1 MITKAIKILVV
12 DDDEDDVLI
21 IQDALSDL
29 PGRPIRMEWISSFD
43 AAISMIKARRH
54 DAYLVD
60 YRLGRKTGLDLI
72 SEVRIFT
79 DSPVILLT
87 GLWDHSLDVEAMKR
101 GADDFLVKSELSPTN
116 LERSIRYA
124 INRSKIVADLK
135 RGEES
140 IRRLYDER
148 LQMEA
153 QILQQDRLASIGL
166 LASSLAHEIGTPLG
180 VIRGRAQLI
189 LMKPENSHTQNA
201 QIILGQID
209 RVTKLIRSLL
219 NLARGEGT
227 VAMMPVR
234 INDVLGEVLELL
246 GYEFSRNRIDVENAV
261 EDTALVMAEPGP
273 LHQVFLNLLINS
285 IHAIQSKDGIERKIR
300 ISTDRSALGWVIA
313 VSDSGCGISNENMR
327 NLFKPFFTTKKAGM
341 GTGLGLATTYRIIEG
356 WNGRIFVKS
365 EQGKGT
371 TMTIQLNAT
380 EEIR

>member
-1 MITKAIKILVV
+1 MIAKTTKILVV

-43 AAISMIKARRH
+43 AAIPVIKARRH
-54 DAYLVD
+54 DAYLID
-60 YRLGRKTGLDLI
+60 YRLGGKTGLDLI

-87 GLWDHSLDVEAMKR
+87 GLWDRSLDVEAMQR
-101 GADDFLVKSELSPTN
+101 GADDFLVKSELSSTN

-124 INRSKIVADLK
+124 INRSKIVSELK
-135 RGEES
+135 RSEES
-140 IRRLYDER
+140 LRRLYDER
-148 LQMEA
+148 LRMEA

-189 LMKPENSHTQNA
+189 IMKPEGAHAQNA
-201 QIILGQID
+201 QIILNQID

-219 NLARGEGT
+219 NLARGDGGAA
-227 VAMMPVR
+227 VVPVR
-234 INDVLGEVLELL
+234 IGEVLGEVLELL
-246 GYEFSRNRIDVENAV
+246 GCELSRNNIVVENAV
-261 EDTALVMAEPGP
+261 EDTAAVMAESGP

-285 IHAIQSKDGIERKIR
+285 IHAIQSKEDVERKIR
-300 ISTDRSALGWVIA
+300 ISTDRSSLGWVVAI
-313 VSDSGCGISNENMR
+313 SDSGCGISDENMK

-371 TMTIQLNAT
+371 TVTIQLNAT
-380 EEIR
+380 EER